1 MKKLIIFLSLAMTL
15 TACGQK
21 GPLYLEPKAE
31 ANQQKTEPVK
41 PAEKQKTTTETKDD
55 TQTNKK

>member
-1 MKKLIIFLSLAMTL
+1 MTL

-31 ANQQKTEPVK
+31 ANQPNAKQVK
-41 PAEKQKTTTETKDD
+41 PAPKPKTTSETKED
-55 TQTNKK
+55 KK